1 MTNCG
6 GMRSTAHA
14 DPEHCACASR
24 ARGWSLVT
32 LRRRKRQLQ
41 LCVSLCRQARE
52 ERTVAQ
58 LLCQPGESVAMV
70 PCRTEGEKH
79 VCSSLALGVFFQ
91 PLSSRHADPGFSAD
105 NVNSDIMVIVS
116 RIKSSTV
123 IYLKLT

>member
-1 MTNCG
+1 MRIPSPRLVFGYFAQAETAAPTLCQSVSSGARGENCG
-6 GMRSTAHA
+6 
-14 DPEHCACASR
+14 
-24 ARGWSLVT
+24 
-32 LRRRKRQLQ
+32 
-41 LCVSLCRQARE
+41 
-52 ERTVAQ
+52 Q